1 MLSDRP
7 RLLGSFYKSGNQR
20 FRSRHVTFCRTH
32 LMVWGRWV
40 LLHHF
45 CRKAVWGEILGL
57 KKLEKRMR
65 FCLFLCSSFFL
76 GHFHVIGFNLSVLMF
91 KLYGT
96 FFFFINQ
103 MILHSE
109 KNSIWHI
116 VCVSQ
121 CQWRSIYFQIGNLK
135 IDWFRCVSIISFHLM
150 LSKVLLC
157 DIFSFWCYVIKVLG
171 TFHHDL

>member
-45 CRKAVWGEILGL
+45 VGKLCGERFLGR

-96 FFFFINQ
+96 FFFINQ

-109 KNSIWHI
+109 KNSIWYI
-116 VCVSQ
+116 VCVSMKEYLF
-121 CQWRSIYFQIGNLK
+121 S
-135 IDWFRCVSIISFHLM
+135 DWKFENRLISM
-150 LSKVLLC
+150 RKYYILS
-157 DIFSFWCYVIKVLG
+157 SYVIKS
-171 TFHHDL
+171 FIM

>member
-1 MLSDRP
+1 MGSVGPAAPFLSE
-7 RLLGSFYKSGNQR
+7 SC
-20 FRSRHVTFCRTH
+20 V
-32 LMVWGRWV
+32 GRDFGV
-40 LLHHF
+40 
-45 CRKAVWGEILGL
+45 E

-121 CQWRSIYFQIGNLK
+121 CQ
-135 IDWFRCVSIISFHLM
+135 
-150 LSKVLLC
+150 
-157 DIFSFWCYVIKVLG
+157 
-171 TFHHDL
+171 